1 MAKGVRG
8 KLSSADK
15 NLVRRY
21 LIWCYKT
28 TKEDLDKV
36 DRYFTQEMVDQ
47 VVIKELMRSSEY
59 KSSVK
64 NPGLRSLVEGFV
76 KYAAEKK
83 ANADKRKFLDQG
95 KRVLRVDYQYLQL
108 RLKAIEE
115 AARHFLGGEG
125 LKEIQCLY
133 EQEMTNRILAA
144 REHT

>member
-1 MAKGVRG
+1 MTRGTRG
-8 KLSSADK
+8 KLSPGDK
-15 NLVRRY
+15 NLIRRY

-59 KSSVK
+59 QSSVK

-83 ANADKRKFLDQG
+83 AGADKRKFSDEG
-95 KRVLRVDYQYLQL
+95 KHELRVDYQYLRL

-115 AARHFLGGEG
+115 TARHFLGAVG
-125 LKEIQCLY
+125 LREIQHLY

>member
-1 MAKGVRG
+1 MAEKTRV
-8 KLSSADK
+8 KLSRADK

-47 VVIKELMRSSEY
+47 LVIKEMMMSSEY
-59 KSSVK
+59 QSFAKNSGVK
-64 NPGLRSLVEGFV
+64 SLVEGFV

-83 ANADKRKFLDQG
+83 ASAYKRKFSDQG
-95 KRVLRVDYQYLQL
+95 GNELRPDYQYLRL
-108 RLKAIEE
+108 RLKAIEG
-115 AARHFLGGEG
+115 AARHFLGSAG

-133 EQEMTNRILAA
+133 EQEMTIRILAA